1 MFGPSKEVKQLSTDT
16 KDKVDAM
23 WKKWDEDKGNVDNAD
38 FVTKL
43 LDFTERNHPKTL
55 LGKKKKLDDYFYIGS
70 DIIKDFDFT
79 KFAKQMNE
87 PTSNNLG
94 DCFND
99 IDFENE
105 LIISIYYNEA
115 TGYVLTNNKF
125 FIFTVGKKFLD
136 VGTNYFVKNLGEIN
150 DITIK
155 KGFSQS
161 LVLVNGDELGNFY
174 KGDADSIDFI
184 RKLLA
189 EVVRSASGL
198 LKSSNVETKV
208 VSEETG
214 LDKLKK
220 LKELLDLGVLTQEE
234 FDKQKDE
241 IMKTL

>member
-1 MFGPSKEVKQLSTDT
+1 MFGPSKEVKQLSADT

-23 WKKWDEDKGNVDNAD
+23 WKKCDEDKGNVDNAD

-87 PTSNNLG
+87 PKSDNLG

-105 LIISIYYNEA
+105 LIMSIYYYDA
-115 TGYVLTNNKF
+115 TGFVLTNKKM
-125 FIFTVGKKFLD
+125 FIFTQGKKFFD
-136 VGTNYFVKNLGEIN
+136 VSKNYFVKDLGELKE
-150 DITIK
+150 ITIK
-155 KGFSQS
+155 KGFSQNT
-161 LVLVNGDELGNFY
+161 VLVNGDELGNIAT
-174 KGDADSIDFI
+174 GGAESIDFI

-189 EVVRSASGL
+189 EVVRSASEL

-220 LKELLDLGVLTQEE
+220 LKELLDMGVLTQEE